1 MATVFPDGELG
12 RRPGVGPARFAFAA
26 VPPRAHRR
34 MATAG
39 PADTATPHESGVA
52 PRAFTGRAPYA
63 RPRNTIDPA
72 GARAGRGDSDNDTV
86 PVPDGDFRRPTGDV
100 LG

>member
-1 MATVFPDGELG
+1 M
-12 RRPGVGPARFAFAA
+12 
-26 VPPRAHRR
+26 
-34 MATAG
+34 
-39 PADTATPHESGVA
+39 PHESGVA
-52 PRAFTGRAPYA
+52 PQAFTGRTPYA

-86 PVPDGDFRRPTGDV
+86 PVPGGDFRRPTGDV